1 MSNIENF
8 LNTAEKDIALT
19 KTIQKTKFSE
29 VYECKLDGKDAVL
42 KIKKDCT
49 FENEIGTEEIIL
61 DRLQN
66 LKLAPRILYADK
78 QKKIVI
84 YEKVVGPALNIIPK
98 ASIIS
103 KCAKQLKKLHNS
115 NISSDDCEPFEDKIK
130 KYEHAIA
137 QKSFNSVCQ
146 SAFRFIYELVTRDK
160 HQVFCH
166 NDLNLSNIMY
176 SDGIFFIDWD
186 YAGFNHPYFD
196 LALLFNAMNLT
207 SKEEYNFLNIYTDQV
222 NNIDDE
228 LLREY
233 KKMSL
238 YVEYLWIVA
247 TSSQEN
253 PKYAPRF
260 GELSTCLR

>member
-1 MSNIENF
+1 
-8 LNTAEKDIALT
+8 
-19 KTIQKTKFSE
+19 
-29 VYECKLDGKDAVL
+29 
-42 KIKKDCT
+42 
-49 FENEIGTEEIIL
+49 
-61 DRLQN
+61 
-66 LKLAPRILYADK
+66 
-78 QKKIVI
+78 
-84 YEKVVGPALNIIPK
+84 
-98 ASIIS
+98 
-103 KCAKQLKKLHNS
+103 
-115 NISSDDCEPFEDKIK
+115 
-130 KYEHAIA
+130 
-137 QKSFNSVCQ
+137 
-146 SAFRFIYELVTRDK
+146 
-160 HQVFCH
+160 
-166 NDLNLSNIMY
+166 MY

-207 SKEEYNFLNIYTDQV
+207 SKEEYNFLSIYTDQV